1 MDAIFYYLQS
11 FFQTTEFAVIKP
23 YLRLLFGG
31 LWVGAYAFTAVVLT
45 SEDVLAAV
53 REALR
58 HADVTPKAFTCNKGV
73 VSEKLTGKRPL
84 TLQSL
89 APLPTEFWQW
99 FAVQL
104 AARVGVPHDVMAGA
118 RLARRQAQM
127 NLPHHS
133 NSKVGAL

>member
-1 MDAIFYYLQS
+1 MLDGILYTLLAFE
-11 FFQTTEFAVIKP
+11 QTTEFALIKP
-23 YLRLLFGG
+23 YLQVVFVG
-31 LWVGAYAFTAVVLT
+31 LWAGLYVFAAVVLT

-89 APLPTEFWQW
+89 TPLPVEFWQW
-99 FAVQL
+99 FSVELAVR
-104 AARVGVPHDVMAGA
+104 AGVPVDVTVGA
-118 RLARRQAQM
+118 RLARRQARM
-127 NLPHHS
+127 ALSHS
-133 NSKVGAL
+133 SKAGVA